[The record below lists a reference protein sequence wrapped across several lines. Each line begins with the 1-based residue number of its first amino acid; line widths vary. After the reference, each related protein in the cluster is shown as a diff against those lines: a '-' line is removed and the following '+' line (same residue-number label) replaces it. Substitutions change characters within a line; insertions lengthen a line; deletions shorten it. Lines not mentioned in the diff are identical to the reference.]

1 MPEENVKQPA
11 KRKKKESLSYQNDN
25 EIIIQPLNVKEPKS
39 SGAATLLNVGIGL
52 IIGLAACYFLVVP
65 AKVSDARNEAQKTIT
80 EISNNADAKTVTIQE
95 LEAQIAKL
103 QGENDNL
110 NQELEGYVG
119 ADGTLQTID
128 NLLAAAAVYLENQ
141 NIQDTAVHLEAIAA
155 SVNVEE
161 TSEDFQKLYNTL
173 LTTIGPE
180 LAGNYYSDG
189 FAAYRSEDF
198 TTAIELLSK
207 AVYYDATSADAL
219 YYLGQAYRKNDDKE
233 KAIAT
238 FEKVIEL
245 FPDTQNATNAQRN
258 IGELNQSAN

>member
-1 MPEENVKQPA
+1 MNTQTHIVKNEMEIFFYAIPTNDSYA
-11 KRKKKESLSYQNDN
+11 RVAVAAFVAHLNHSL
-25 EIIIQPLNVKEPKS
+25 E
-39 SGAATLLNVGIGL
+39 
-52 IIGLAACYFLVVP
+52 
-65 AKVSDARNEAQKTIT
+65 
-80 EISNNADAKTVTIQE
+80 
-95 LEAQIAKL
+95 
-103 QGENDNL
+103 
-110 NQELEGYVG
+110 
-119 ADGTLQTID
+119 
-128 NLLAAAAVYLENQ
+128 
-141 NIQDTAVHLEAIAA
+141 
-155 SVNVEE
+155 
-161 TSEDFQKLYNTL
+161 
-173 LTTIGPE
+173 E

-219 YYLGQAYRKNDDKE
+219 YYLGQAYRKNDDRE